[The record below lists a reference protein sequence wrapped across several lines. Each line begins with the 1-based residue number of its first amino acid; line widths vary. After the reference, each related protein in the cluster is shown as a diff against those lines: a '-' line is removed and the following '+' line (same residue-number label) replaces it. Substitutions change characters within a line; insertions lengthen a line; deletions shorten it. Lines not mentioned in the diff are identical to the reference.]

1 MTPLPTRLRASA
13 QAMRG
18 LFLVSENVPNV
29 RMIYKEDRDR
39 IAAELT
45 EAADA
50 LEAGPWMPIET
61 APKDGTMFLCW
72 VSAVRYGETD
82 EGQRYQEEVSQI
94 DFCQWRT
101 QADIPDCGW
110 FEPFCGQIGDEQD
123 VTLWAPL
130 PVAPGAQVA
139 QEGAAG
145 VATRHP
151 RCGYPYCACVGQC
164 FAASQPGA
172 ADGVKGR
179 R

>member
-1 MTPLPTRLRASA
+1 MTTPLPSRLRESA
-13 QAMRG
+13 KVLRALHG
-18 LFLVSENVPNV
+18 IVTVSN
-29 RMIYKEDRDR
+29 R
-39 IAAELT
+39 IADELA

-139 QEGAAG
+139 QEGGGVSASAYLAKVEADPRRAAALQRARDRAAG
-145 VATRHP
+145 VPVTKTT
-151 RCGYPYCACVGQC
+151 
-164 FAASQPGA
+164 
-172 ADGVKGR
+172 DGGTTK
-179 R
+179 

>member
-1 MTPLPTRLRASA
+1 MTTPLPSRLRESA
-13 QAMRG
+13 KALRG
-18 LFLVSENVPNV
+18 LSPCSEHSYEVLDVVAWN
-29 RMIYKEDRDR
+29 

-50 LEAGPWMPIET
+50 LEARPRRWIERWYGSGPDRGWWVWEADHGARIAYCGEGGF
-61 APKDGTMFLCW
+61 AERLCSLI
-72 VSAVRYGETD
+72 VQKHND
-82 EGQRYQEEVSQI
+82 
-94 DFCQWRT
+94 
-101 QADIPDCGW
+101 ADP
-110 FEPFCGQIGDEQD
+110 
-123 VTLWAPL
+123 A
-130 PVAPGAQVA
+130 AQVA

>member
-1 MTPLPTRLRASA
+1 MTTHLPSRLRASA
-13 QAMRG
+13 QALRG
-18 LFLVSENVPNV
+18 LSPCSEHSYELLDVVAWN
-29 RMIYKEDRDR
+29 

-50 LEAGPWMPIET
+50 LEAGPWLPIET

-82 EGQRYQEEVSQI
+82 EGQPYQQDVSQI